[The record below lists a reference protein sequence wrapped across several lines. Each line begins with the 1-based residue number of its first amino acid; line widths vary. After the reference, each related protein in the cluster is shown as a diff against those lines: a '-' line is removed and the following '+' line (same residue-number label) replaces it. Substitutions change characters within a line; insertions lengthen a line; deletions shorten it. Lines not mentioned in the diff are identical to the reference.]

1 MWVHVVNFQIP
12 LSIFYRQ
19 GKLCQIVTFISF
31 PSEISCNY
39 ILYKQSAFTRYHSQI
54 LKVMK
59 GQYTQK
65 TLSVY
70 FDLQLLYRYMYI
82 IRIDLLSFLSSQAI
96 YLFIYRFI
104 SFLCVI
110 SGILKWLKTTFAQ
123 YTYMYIKFR
132 IYLSLLQF
140 HTMVLYRL
148 QDKSVEV
155 VRFAFSLSSSLLWP
169 VSTPIDAVHV
179 MDQIRGIQ
187 KTWIIATTRL
197 PKNTCCCH

>member
-65 TLSVY
+65 TLTVY

>member
-1 MWVHVVNFQIP
+1 MWVHVLNFQIP

-65 TLSVY
+65 TLTVY

>member
-65 TLSVY
+65 TLTVY

-123 YTYMYIKFR
+123 YTYMYIEFR

-140 HTMVLYRL
+140 HTMDLYRL

>member
-82 IRIDLLSFLSSQAI
+82 NRIDLLSFLSSQAI

-123 YTYMYIKFR
+123 YTYMYIEFR

>member
-65 TLSVY
+65 TLTVY
-70 FDLQLLYRYMYI
+70 LTYNYYAGTCTSIELICYHFYHHKQY
-82 IRIDLLSFLSSQAI
+82 I
-96 YLFIYRFI
+96 YLFIDL
-104 SFLCVI
+104 FLFCVI

-123 YTYMYIKFR
+123 YTYMYIEFR

-140 HTMVLYRL
+140 HTMDLYRL

>member
-123 YTYMYIKFR
+123 YTYMYIEFR